1 MNLAKAHSD
10 AVHAIVDEAVASVAA
25 RQSTDAV
32 QAQVTAVDATTGK
45 ATVSWAG
52 ATFGT
57 TRLSSY
63 TATVNDQ
70 VLLLLVGPSPI
81 ILGKIV

>member
-1 MNLAKAHSD
+1 VNLAKAHSD

-25 RQSTDAV
+25 LPSTDAV
-32 QAQVTAVDATTGK
+32 QAQVTAVDGAGK

-52 ATFGT
+52 ASFGT
-57 TRLSSY
+57 KRLATY

-70 VLLLLVGPSPI
+70 VLLLLAGPSPV